1 MLMKNPTYIPLR
13 PQSFSD
19 FDWLAV
25 LDSTGYNRG
34 GPALGQQDGG
44 EREEKWDGCRKDS
57 RISMSNL
64 CEISVVLCDC
74 GGGSP

>member
-25 LDSTGYNRG
+25 LNSTRYVRG
-34 GPALGQQDGG
+34 GPALGLAGWRRAGG
-44 EREEKWDGCRKDS
+44 EMG
-57 RISMSNL
+57 
-64 CEISVVLCDC
+64 
-74 GGGSP
+74 